1 MSIRIVLEAWR
12 ERVRL
17 PVRLFGLADGL
28 LYSEVSGAFP
38 NRTGESTMALLDATP
53 DASLAD
59 AGPWMFDCERID
71 SDTQAALAR
80 LARSEYGVSWI
91 VSAYQVRQLASE
103 LRQRLDATLPDGR
116 HAMLRYYDARVMR
129 YLAPA
134 LGSSEGTMF
143 FSPTFDWLI
152 EIDGKLS
159 RAHPHAA

>member
-1 MSIRIVLEAWR
+1 
-12 ERVRL
+12 
-17 PVRLFGLADGL
+17 
-28 LYSEVSGAFP
+28 
-38 NRTGESTMALLDATP
+38 MALLDATP

-71 SDTQAALAR
+71 SDTQTALAR

-152 EIDGKLS
+152 EINGTLS
-159 RAHPHAA
+159 RVHPHAA